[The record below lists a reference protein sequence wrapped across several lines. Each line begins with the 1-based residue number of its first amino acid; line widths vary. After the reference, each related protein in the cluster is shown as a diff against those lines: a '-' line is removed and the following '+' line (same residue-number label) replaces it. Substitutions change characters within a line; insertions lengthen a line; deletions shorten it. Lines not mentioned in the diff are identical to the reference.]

1 MNRTSLF
8 EVTFIVVIGCLLLG
22 RHGLGQE
29 LDQRKEIHLAAS
41 FPINGFE
48 GWQGGQ
54 VRLFTY
60 SASTLNN
67 IEIVLKHFDIC
78 QRKSSY
84 NLLAFI
90 FI

>member
-8 EVTFIVVIGCLLLG
+8 EVTFIVIIGCLLLG

-54 VRLFTY
+54 VLRPFLRTVCP
-60 SASTLNN
+60 N
-67 IEIVLKHFDIC
+67 
-78 QRKSSY
+78 Y
-84 NLLAFI
+84 N
-90 FI
+90 

>member
-8 EVTFIVVIGCLLLG
+8 EVTFIVIIGCLLFG
-22 RHGLGQE
+22 RHGHGQE

-54 VRLFTY
+54 VRPSSVY
-60 SASTLNN
+60 SAQNLRSPCK
-67 IEIVLKHFDIC
+67 IV
-78 QRKSSY
+78 
-84 NLLAFI
+84 I
-90 FI
+90 FQCV

>member
-1 MNRTSLF
+1 MNRTNLF
-8 EVTFIVVIGCLLLG
+8 EVTFIVIIGCLLLG

-54 VRLFTY
+54 VRPFFTY
-60 SASTLNN
+60 SVPIL
-67 IEIVLKHFDIC
+67 
-78 QRKSSY
+78 Y
-84 NLLAFI
+84 NLKSFDFGLFQV
-90 FI
+90 

>member
-8 EVTFIVVIGCLLLG
+8 EVTFIVIIGCLLLG
-22 RHGLGQE
+22 RYGLGQE

-54 VRLFTY
+54 VLRPFLRTVCP
-60 SASTLNN
+60 N
-67 IEIVLKHFDIC
+67 
-78 QRKSSY
+78 Y
-84 NLLAFI
+84 NQSQKF
-90 FI
+90 